1 MHSMTKEQLFFYV
14 ETQKVFEFTYKGK
27 VYNMTYDRDEKGNTV
42 LVFGRLYEGKRYAGV
57 GELLNTAKIENH
69 FFKDMLDTID
79 IR

>member
-14 ETQKVFEFTYKGK
+14 ETQKVFEFTYKSK

>member
-1 MHSMTKEQLFFYV
+1 MHSMTKEQLFFYI
-14 ETQKVFEFTYKGK
+14 ETQKVFEFSYKGK

>member
-1 MHSMTKEQLFFYV
+1 MTKEQLFFYV